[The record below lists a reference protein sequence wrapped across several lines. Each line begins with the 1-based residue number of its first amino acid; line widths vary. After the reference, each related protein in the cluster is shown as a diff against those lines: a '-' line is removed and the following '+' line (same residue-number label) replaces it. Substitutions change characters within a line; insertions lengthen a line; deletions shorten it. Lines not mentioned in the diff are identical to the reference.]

1 MLRRL
6 ILLAGLALAPLA
18 PALAQTGAPTAWP
31 DRPIRLILPFGPGGL
46 SDGVAR
52 LGAEWLTK
60 QLGQP
65 VVVDNRPGGN
75 GVIGMEAVARAAPD
89 GHTLLGAS
97 ASHLV
102 VLPLMQR
109 LSLDPQREFAPIAI
123 TAASPLVL
131 VVSQSLGPTNL
142 GEFIAHVRARPGQ
155 LDYASGGTGGLSHL
169 GMAYLLQRLDLRME
183 HVPYRSGPLAMQDI
197 LGGRIHVYLGNA
209 VEVLP
214 ALQGNAVRLLGV
226 TGATRNAVLPDVP
239 TIAEQGQPGFE
250 VTTWNGLAAP
260 AGVPEAV
267 RERIATSLR
276 AACQDA
282 DFRERLIRLGTDP
295 VCSTPSEMAASIQRL
310 TPVMRDA
317 IRLSGATVN

>member
-6 ILLAGLALAPLA
+6 LLLAGLALVPLA
-18 PALAQTGAPTAWP
+18 PAMAQGSWP
-31 DRPIRLILPFGPGGL
+31 DRPIRLVVPFGPGGL

-52 LGAEWLTK
+52 LGAEWLTR

-75 GVIGMEAVARAAPD
+75 GIVGMEAVARAAPD

-109 LSLDPQREFAPIAI
+109 ISLDPHRELMPIAI

-131 VVSQSLGPTNL
+131 VVSQSLGPTTL
-142 GEFIAHVRARPGQ
+142 AEFVAHVQARPGQ

-183 HVPYRSGPLAMQDI
+183 HVPYRSGPLAMQDM
-197 LGGRIHVYLGNA
+197 LGGRIHSYLGNA

-214 ALQGNAVRLLGV
+214 AMQGNSIRLLGV

-239 TIAEQGQPGFE
+239 TIAEQGHPGFE
-250 VTTWNGLAAP
+250 VTTWNGIAAP
-260 AGVPEAV
+260 AGLPDAI
-267 RERIATSLR
+267 RDRLAS
-276 AACQDA
+276 AMQGACQDA
-282 DFRERLIRLGTDP
+282 GIRERLIRLGTDP
-295 VCSTPSEMAASIQRL
+295 VCSTPAEMAASIQRL